1 MRPSANVTCWPVQ
14 EQLER
19 DFAAAVE
26 ALGRRVRRAHPVDAE
41 KGHGFIDGQ
50 RMGIEVFNA
59 IPPDAPLVVVEAV
72 WQYSHHVL
80 AGLRSHRGPILVVAN
95 WSGQWPGL
103 VGMLNLIG
111 SLTKAGVA
119 HSALWSEDFTDDWAR
134 DGLRTWLETGRVA
147 HDTGHVRD
155 LDDLAGGPEVDLG
168 DALAAQLCARRP
180 SSASSTRAAWGCT
193 TRSSTTS
200 CSTRW
205 GSTRSGCRRAR
216 SSRRWARCP
225 TPRPRPSGPGW
236 TRPAWPST
244 RAPRRRAS

>member
-1 MRPSANVTCWPVQ
+1 MLAGAGAARARLRGGRGGARAGACAAPIPSTP
-14 EQLER
+14 
-19 DFAAAVE
+19 
-26 ALGRRVRRAHPVDAE
+26 GRGTASSTASA
-41 KGHGFIDGQ
+41 
-50 RMGIEVFNA
+50 MGIEVFTA

-80 AGLRSHRGPILVVAN
+80 AGLRSHRGPILIVAN

-103 VGMLNLIG
+103 VGMLNLNG

-134 DGLRTWLETGRVA
+134 DGLRTWLETGE
-147 HDTGHVRD
+147 
-155 LDDLAGGPEVDLG
+155 GGPRHRPR
-168 DALAAQLCARRP
+168 ARPRRPRRPARRSIWAARSPPSSCARRP

-216 SSRRWARCP
+216 SSRRWRRCP

-236 TRPAWPST
+236 TRA
-244 RAPRRRAS
+244 A